1 MINAIWPCL
10 AAVIGVLVYAL
21 TNNAKVAEI
30 GRALM
35 WTGFLV
41 TLFVVANHTVRL

>member
-1 MINAIWPCL
+1 MIIAIAPLL
-10 AAVIGVLVYAL
+10 AAVIGILIYILAS
-21 TNNAKVAEI
+21 NAKLTEV

-41 TLFVVANHTVRL
+41 TLLVNAQHVVKL